1 MHFVGIPLLTA
12 LWKRIS
18 EKIIIN
24 SETKRNEIKIYQT
37 ISFLKARKCVNWIC
51 QFSDELKMIILYIFK
66 YNNIQLIV
74 FI

>member
-37 ISFLKARKCVNWIC
+37 ISFLKARKCGLDY
-51 QFSDELKMIILYIFK
+51 FSDELKMIILYIFK